1 MKNLLAILLLIP
13 HLAFSLD
20 FECEGFFNHQ
30 NVDTDWEK
38 MKISFI
44 WNGKYYKIDSSS
56 EDVLSLDF
64 KKVYEDKNVIELS
77 ALFEGKGKL
86 IFLIYKIENSAIS
99 YQFNYEK
106 NTLEPIGTF
115 NCLAL
120 QN

>member
-1 MKNLLAILLLIP
+1 MRTLFALLLLIP

-20 FECEGFFNHQ
+20 FECEGLINHQ
-30 NVDTDWEK
+30 NVDTKE
-38 MKISFI
+38 KISFI
-44 WNGKYYKIDSSS
+44 WNGKYYKAEPS
-56 EDVLSLDF
+56 SLDF

-77 ALFEGKGKL
+77 ALFEGMGKL

-106 NTLEPIGTF
+106 NKLEPIGAY

>member
-1 MKNLLAILLLIP
+1 MKKLLSIFLLIP
-13 HLAFSLD
+13 SLAFSSD
-20 FECEGFFNHQ
+20 FECEGLINHQ
-30 NVDTDWEK
+30 NVDTE

-44 WNGKYYKIDSSS
+44 WNGKYYKAEPS
-56 EDVLSLDF
+56 SLDF

-77 ALFEGKGKL
+77 ALFEGEGKL
-86 IFLIYKIENSAIS
+86 IFLIYKNENSAIS